1 MLFGRVW
8 IAAIFFGLCE
18 FKPAFGLVSGLEDRE
33 LHVLD
38 LRDAE
43 GKLEIG

>member
-1 MLFGRVW
+1 MLFGGVW
-8 IAAIFFGLCE
+8 IVAVFFGLCDFE
-18 FKPAFGLVSGLEDRE
+18 PAFGLVSGLEDRE

-43 GKLEIG
+43 CKLEIG